1 MVKVTGPAMSLDAQK
16 TIGNTLTYQRRP
28 SGHSVYLK
36 AHPGSVSPTPVS
48 AAQAAR
54 RVFVSEAI
62 AAWNA
67 LSPAEKQ
74 EWNEYIFP
82 ST

>member
-28 SGHSVYLK
+28 SGHAVYFK
-36 AHPGSVSPTPVS
+36 NNPGHRTPTVPS
-48 AAQAAR
+48 ASQLAQRAYVA
-54 RVFVSEAI
+54 EAI

-67 LSPAEKQ
+67 LTPAEKQ
-74 EWNEYIFP
+74 EWNDYIIP